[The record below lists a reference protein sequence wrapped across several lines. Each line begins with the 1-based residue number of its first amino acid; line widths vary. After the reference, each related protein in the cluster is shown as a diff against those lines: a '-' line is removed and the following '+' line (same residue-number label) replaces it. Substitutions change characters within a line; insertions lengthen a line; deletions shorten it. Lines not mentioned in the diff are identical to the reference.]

1 MANNNFNTKEFF
13 SSAYFAPITLGEHTV
28 TLGRVRA
35 VIEENEGKDSSY
47 ILAPMTFSNGR
58 KIDNRF
64 YAIGAKIFCDQ
75 IRQQLED
82 ATDYKKLPDF
92 LRTLEGKEI
101 KVWVSKRTYAA
112 TDGTPKTTLQYD
124 FVAPVEVAEDS
135 EETTEEN
142 PFG

>member
-13 SSAYFAPITLGEHTV
+13 GGAYFAPITLGEHTV
-28 TLGRVRA
+28 TLGRVRCVLEDTA
-35 VIEENEGKDSSY
+35 DGRDASY
-47 ILAPMTFSNGR
+47 ILAPMTFANGR

-82 ATDYKKLPDF
+82 ATDYRRLPDF
-92 LRTLEGKEI
+92 LKTLESKEV

-112 TDGTPKTTLQYD
+112 ADGTAKTTLQYD
-124 FVAPVEVAEDS
+124 FVAPAS
-135 EETTEEN
+135 EEDAPVEN